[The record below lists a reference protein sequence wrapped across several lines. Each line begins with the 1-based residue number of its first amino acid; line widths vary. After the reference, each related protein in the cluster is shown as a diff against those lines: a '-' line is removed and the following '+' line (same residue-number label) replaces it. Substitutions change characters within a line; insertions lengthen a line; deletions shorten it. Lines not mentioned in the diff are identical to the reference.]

1 MENIFFVIFGL
12 LLGGCFYMMFV
23 VPNLK
28 SRKRK
33 AIEVACVRYLAEAVN
48 FENEEKEEKIAIAK
62 NFIEKTYLDS
72 SKSKLEDFERFLA
85 NPLSDKEP
93 LFSQIRQLSSIEL
106 SFLVETVIEMAYTSG
121 WYEESYNKFILDLV
135 SPVEGGENMFSELKE
150 KYEKINREKIEQS
163 WVDSSNPDSISL
175 ALSLMAHAV
184 LVDKSKMVCELDA
197 IKEFISKYDKENF
210 KESVMFVK
218 NLLCLEYSDKEIKR
232 ICTDLKSTVHPAF
245 LNIIMDTLFDVV
257 FADGTC
263 SISEL
268 NFLKKVANRLNID
281 TDVYVSFQKKHLG
294 KEDKKES
301 KQEHKGSES
310 ANETASLS
318 PELRKAYD
326 ALGITEDATDSEL
339 KATWRNL
346 MRINHPDLVSGMG
359 EGAVASATK
368 RCQEINKAFELIK
381 SNRKMG

>member
-1 MENIFFVIFGL
+1 MGNIRLAILVL
-12 LLGGCFYMMFV
+12 LLGAFYFRMIV
-23 VPNLK
+23 VPG
-28 SRKRK
+28 RKRK
-33 AIEVACVRYLAEAVN
+33 AVEVNCVKFLAEAVN
-48 FENEEKEEKIAIAK
+48 LESEAKEEKISIAK

-72 SKSKLEDFERFLA
+72 SKSKIKDFERFLE
-85 NPLSDKEP
+85 NPLGDKET
-93 LFSQIRQLSSIEL
+93 LFSQIRQQISFEELSSL
-106 SFLVETVIEMAYTSG
+106 TETVIEMAYSSG

-135 SPVEGGENMFSELKE
+135 SPVERGENMFSELIK
-150 KYEKINREKIEQS
+150 KYDKINKEKIEQS

-218 NLLCLEYSDKEIKR
+218 NLLCLEYSDKEIKK

-245 LNIIMDTLFDVV
+245 LNIIMDSLFDVV

-268 NFLKKVANRLNID
+268 NFLRKVANRLNID
-281 TDVYVSFQKKHLG
+281 TDVFVSFQKKHLG
-294 KEDKKES
+294 KEDKNES
-301 KQEHKGSES
+301 KQDHKDNES
-310 ANETASLS
+310 ANETTALS

-346 MRINHPDLVSGMG
+346 MRINHPDLVANMG

-381 SNRKMG
+381 SNRNMA